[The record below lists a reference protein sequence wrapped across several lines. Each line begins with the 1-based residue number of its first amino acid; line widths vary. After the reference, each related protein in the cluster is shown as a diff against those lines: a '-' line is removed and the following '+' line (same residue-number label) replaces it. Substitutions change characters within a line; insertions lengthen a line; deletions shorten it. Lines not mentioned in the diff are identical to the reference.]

1 MPQALIFVR
10 NDGTFAVGHIAAG
23 QFVETQGGTGFS
35 TNWTHVVPVGDQ
47 IIFVR
52 NDGTFAVGHIAAGQ
66 FVETQG
72 GTGFSTNWTHVVP
85 VAIQ

>member
-1 MPQALIFVR
+1 
-10 NDGTFAVGHIAAG
+10 
-23 QFVETQGGTGFS
+23 
-35 TNWTHVVPVGDQ
+35 VGDQ

-85 VAIQ
+85 VATP